1 MKRTNY
7 KLYALSGL
15 VSLSLLMGTGCSKV
29 DDFGSINENPGRT
42 TAPITSAVLTNVLA
56 GIPGTAANT
65 RGGLYAQYFSE
76 TQYTET
82 SLYAEPKIDFDGTY
96 AGPLNDLQNIINYN
110 SDPETAPKAALN
122 GSNNNQIAVARILKA
137 YYFWLLTDQYGD
149 IPYSEALK
157 GEGATKF
164 DSQQEI
170 YTDLFKELT
179 EAVAQFDNGLG
190 FKGDL
195 MYGGDNAKW
204 KKFANSLRLLMALR
218 ISKADATT
226 GAAQAS
232 AAIAA
237 GVMTSNDDNA
247 TIDYPNDGTYNNV
260 WWGTYNTR
268 KDFAMSDIVDDFVT
282 DLNDPRKTVFGSS
295 DIGFPY
301 GLTRDAAVAFDGSSG
316 GRWARILS
324 DDKRTSGS
332 PVVIVNYATV
342 LLAQAEARQRGWINA
357 GPSAE
362 DLYKMAIKAS
372 WDEWELNWEQET
384 FDTYYGNADVDL
396 AAAGD
401 PLEKIAIQRYLAMYP
416 NGSQAWFEWRR
427 TGFPVLEP
435 TPFATNSSKQ
445 IPRRYVYGLR
455 QYSLNKAN
463 VEAAAA
469 AMGGDTQDS
478 RVWWD
483 KP

>member
-7 KLYALSGL
+7 KLYVLSGL
-15 VSLSLLMGTGCSKV
+15 VSLSLLAGSCSKI
-29 DDFGSINENPGRT
+29 DEFGDINSNPGLT
-42 TAPITSAVLTNVLA
+42 TEPITSAVLTNVLA

-96 AGPLNDLQNIINYN
+96 AGPLNDLQNIIDYN
-110 SDPETAPKAALN
+110 TNPETAPKAVLN
-122 GSNNNQIAVARILKA
+122 GSNANQIAVARILKA
-137 YYFWLLTDQYGD
+137 YYYWILTDQYGD

-157 GEGATKF
+157 GEGVTKF

-170 YTDLFKELT
+170 YNDLFKELD
-179 EAVAQFDNGLG
+179 EAVDQFDNGLAV
-190 FKGDL
+190 KGDL
-195 MYGGDNAKW
+195 MYGGDAEKW

-218 ISKADATT
+218 ISKADAAK
-226 GAAQAS
+226 GATE
-232 AAIAA
+232 AAAA
-237 GVMTSNDDNA
+237 VAGGVFESNADNA
-247 TIDYPNDGTYNNV
+247 MIDYPNDGTYNNV
-260 WWGTYNTR
+260 WWNTYNGR
-268 KDFAMSDIVDDFVT
+268 KDFAMSDIIDDFVT
-282 DLNDPRKTVFGSS
+282 EYNDPRKVVFGSS
-295 DIGFPY
+295 DVGFPY

-324 DDKRTSGS
+324 EDKRTSGS

-342 LLAQAEARQRGWINA
+342 LLAQAEARQRGWITS

-362 DLYKMAIKAS
+362 ELYKMAIMAS
-372 WDEWELNWEQET
+372 WDEWGLDWEQET
-384 FDTYYGNADVDL
+384 FDTYYGNADINF
-396 AAAGD
+396 AGGD
-401 PLEKIAIQRYLAMYP
+401 ELEKIATQRYIAMYP

-427 TGFPVLEP
+427 TGFPTLVP
-435 TPFATNSSKQ
+435 TPSATNSSKQ

-455 QYSLNKAN
+455 QYSLNEAN
-463 VEAAAA
+463 VTAAAA